1 MEPVHRYH
9 DAIRRAARGASRSRR
24 SRPALIEQ
32 GLEHAPG
39 DTHHALIFA
48 DSDAELD
55 NGAFRVPSGIE
66 RETEEHGRLGEF
78 W

>member
-1 MEPVHRYH
+1 M
-9 DAIRRAARGASRSRR
+9 
-24 SRPALIEQ
+24 IEQ